1 MNRRR
6 TTVKEIHHGRTA
18 AAWTGSIMA
27 LIGAVILTIA
37 FLSGSGEF
45 PSIDVPIAIVGGIVF
60 ALAPVVGGVMNKM
73 GLGQD

>member
-37 FLSGSGEF
+37 LLSGSGEF
-45 PSIDVPIAIVGGIVF
+45 P
-60 ALAPVVGGVMNKM
+60 
-73 GLGQD
+73 